1 MVSLAVGM
9 FYDPDG
15 DRRFYGVER
24 VMQWNGHTIIF
35 TTCLVG
41 WVHGKKRP
49 AERTADPL
57 QLEERTNRK
66 RSSKTDRLLVY
77 TGGGLTYYLLVRRVV
92 QSNDNIKGTV
102 HARWVRCFG
111 VGVSLVVKN

>member
-9 FYDPDG
+9 FYDRDG
-15 DRRFYGVER
+15 DRRFYGVQR

-41 WVHGKKRP
+41 WVHGQKRP

-57 QLEERTNRK
+57 QLEERTNRN

-77 TGGGLTYYLLVRRVV
+77 TGGGLIYYLLVRRVV
-92 QSNDNIKGTV
+92 QSNDSIKGTV
-102 HARWVRCFG
+102 RARWVR
-111 VGVSLVVKN
+111 